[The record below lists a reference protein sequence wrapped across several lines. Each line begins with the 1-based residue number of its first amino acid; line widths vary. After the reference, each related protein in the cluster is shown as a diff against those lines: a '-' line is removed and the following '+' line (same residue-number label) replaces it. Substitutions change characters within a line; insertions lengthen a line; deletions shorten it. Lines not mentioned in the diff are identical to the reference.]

1 MSFPIIRTA
10 FVAGEISPEL
20 YGNVS
25 LEKFSVAATTM
36 RNMAVS
42 FKGGT
47 FSRPGTKYCLMSLT
61 SYTSGFQPRVMRYQF
76 NTQQGFSLEAGAGY
90 FRFFQNGAPILE
102 TEYNISLI
110 TRAGTAVVTAPGHNF
125 SNGDWVRVALVNGM
139 TQVNNRYFLVTGVS
153 GSSFN
158 LQSLFLGTGINSTG
172 YSPYVSGGE
181 VARVYTLGTPYAG
194 GDVGD
199 LKFTQSAD
207 VMSITHPSYPP
218 YELSRVT
225 NSFWNLIPATIGSA
239 LAAPASTIAA
249 ATVQPSGASS
259 PPTLPAAY
267 AYVVTAVDGNGNES
281 VASPIAN
288 IVNGVDMAVTAGSNI
303 IDWLQVVGAS
313 YYNVY
318 RAPTSYNTLP
328 GNAAQAL
335 PVPAGAIFSYVG
347 FSYGSQ
353 FIDSNIIADTTHVP
367 PLNQNPFV
375 PGQVTQIIMDLVGS
389 GYSTASISITSATGS
404 GFSAYPI
411 LLSGQIF
418 GWIITSPGGNYQPGD
433 AVTITG
439 DGNGAAAS
447 FTLGPASGTYPSVVG
462 YLQQRRVY
470 ANTTNQPDTY
480 FMSVP
485 GQYLNFNSGVPSE
498 ANDAIIGTPWSQQVN
513 GIQWLVQVSGV
524 LVALT
529 GSGLWQVTGTGGSP
543 LSPQP
548 ITPSTQQALAQNFS
562 GVSDTVEPIQIK
574 NEILYV
580 DALGY
585 VAWSA
590 VYSYFTNNF
599 PTTDLTVLSGH
610 LLFGLDVTRWAWC
623 EQPYKIIWAI
633 RCDGVLLSLTYLKEQ
648 EVAGW
653 GRHDTQG
660 QFISVA
666 SVREPPIDAAY
677 FVTLRQMSYGPV
689 FFIERMDN
697 RIWQGAEE
705 PWCVDNGLAYPQ
717 PAPGVNITANTL
729 TGAVTFTADSA
740 VFSADNSTGAVLR
753 IGGGIATITSVASGT
768 SASGVWNLPPGQFAP
783 FNSL

>member
-1 MSFPIIRTA
+1 
-10 FVAGEISPEL
+10 
-20 YGNVS
+20 
-25 LEKFSVAATTM
+25 M

-47 FSRPGTKYCLMSLT
+47 FSRPGTKYCLLSGT
-61 SYTSGFQPRVMRYQF
+61 SYSSGFQPRVMRYQF
-76 NTQQGFSLEAGAGY
+76 NTQQGYAIEAGPGY

-102 TEYNISLI
+102 PAFNISAI
-110 TRAGTAVVTAPGHNF
+110 PQADPTVVSVPGHNF
-125 SNGDWVRVALVNGM
+125 AIGDWVQVSAINGM
-139 TQVNNRYFLVTGVS
+139 TQLNNRYFYVKAASAGVS
-153 GSSFN
+153 ITLEN
-158 LQSLFLGTGINSTG
+158 LFTGGDINSTG
-172 YSPYVSGGE
+172 YNAYVSGGQA
-181 VARVYTLGTPYAG
+181 ARVYTLPTPYAG
-194 GDVGD
+194 GDVGA

-207 VMSITHPSYPP
+207 TMSITHPSYPP

-225 NSFWNLIPATIGSA
+225 NSQWNLIPATIGSA
-239 LAAPASTIAA
+239 LAAPSSTIAA
-249 ATVQPSGASS
+249 ATVQPSQATS

-288 IVNGVDMAVTAGSNI
+288 ITNGVDMAVTAGSNI
-303 IDWLQVVGAS
+303 VDWLSVTGAS
-313 YYNVY
+313 YYNIY

-328 GNAAQAL
+328 GNTAEAL

-347 FSYGSQ
+347 FSYGNQ

-389 GYSTASISITSATGS
+389 GYTTASISITSATGS

-418 GWIITSPGGNYQPGD
+418 GWIITNNGGNYQPGD

-447 FTLGPASGTYPSVVG
+447 FTLGPESGTYPSVVG

-485 GQYLNFNSGVPSE
+485 GQYLNFNAGVPSE
-498 ANDAIIGTPWSQQVN
+498 ADDAITGTPWSQQVN

-562 GVSDTVEPIQIK
+562 GVSDTVEPVQIK
-574 NEILYV
+574 NEILYM

-590 VYSYFTNNF
+590 VYSYFSNNF
-599 PTTDLTVLSGH
+599 PTTDLTILSGH
-610 LLFGLDVTRWAWC
+610 LMLGFDVTRWAWC

-633 RCDGVLLSLTYLKEQ
+633 RCDGILLSLTYLKEQ

-660 QFISVA
+660 QWISVA
-666 SVREPPIDAAY
+666 SVREPPTDAAY

-697 RIWQGAEE
+697 RIWQGAED
-705 PWCVDNGLAYPQ
+705 PWCVDNGRAYEQ
-717 PAPGVNITANTL
+717 PAPGVTITANSL
-729 TGAVTFTADSA
+729 SGAVTFTADSA
-740 VFSADNSTGAVLR
+740 IFSAGDVGAVLR
-753 IGGGIATITSVASGT
+753 IGGGIASIQSVASGT
-768 SASGVWNLPPGQFAP
+768 SASGVWNLPPGQYAP
-783 FNSL
+783 PNLSS